1 MIFNILITLF
11 FVLLNA
17 FFVAAEF
24 AIVKVRSTQIDILA
38 QKGTFTA
45 KVAQHLITHLNEYLS
60 ACQLGIT
67 IASLGLG
74 WIGEPVVSKIILWIF
89 DIVGIHITIDVAEK
103 IALPAAFVTITIL
116 HIVFGELAPKS
127 LAIIKAE
134 KTALFVS
141 IPLRIFYFIF
151 KPFIWTLNEMA
162 NQALKLLGIS
172 AASDFEIHS
181 EEEIR
186 EILKS
191 SYKEGAIEETKEK
204 LLQNVFDFSQITAK
218 QVMVPRNR
226 IVGIERRMRFKDV
239 YNKFISEGYSR
250 MPVYDTNIDNIIGII
265 YAKDLLQM
273 LAKNDTTNFEIDRIL
288 RKPLF
293 VNENQKIQD
302 ILKLMQ
308 KEKVHLAVVI
318 DDFGGTAG
326 LITIEDILEELVG
339 EIQDEFDEEPP
350 KIKRLSENEYEI
362 LGETP
367 IDEINKT
374 LNIKIPK
381 SKVYETIGGFVT
393 YNSRRIPQ
401 KGEKFNFEGF
411 SIEVISISERKVG
424 KVKLILID

>member
-151 KPFIWTLNEMA
+151 KPFIWTLNELA

-172 AASDFEIHS
+172 AASDFDIHS

-250 MPVYDTNIDNIIGII
+250 MPVYDTNIDNIIGVI

-273 LAKNDTTNFEIDRIL
+273 LAKNDTTNFEINRIL

-350 KIKRLSENEYEI
+350 KIKRINENEYEI

-367 IDEINKT
+367 IDEINET

-381 SKVYETIGGFVT
+381 SKGYETIGGFVT

-424 KVKLILID
+424 KVKLILTD

>member
-350 KIKRLSENEYEI
+350 KIKRLNENEYEI

-424 KVKLILID
+424 KVKLILTD